1 MASPPE
7 KSRPENRGR
16 RSCDPVLFIYAG
28 FIFDFRLDSDLI
40 NSDND
45 SRLISN
51 QCAYIY
57 IYVKQCR
64 YYWIGGK
71 AFVLLNDERFDRF
84 GNSLKIHLNFFGRI
98 SV

>member
-40 NSDND
+40 NSDNAPD
-45 SRLISN
+45 IESM
-51 QCAYIY
+51 CIY

-84 GNSLKIHLNFFGRI
+84 GNSLKIQLNFFGRI